1 MEKYKEEI
9 DKILNELEEEID
21 MTDLKIRANAYG
33 THFSNQYII
42 TLRDDYNDNEGR
54 RDMLNKI
61 RNKIHQLN
69 KEE

>member
-21 MTDLKIRANAYG
+21 MTDLKIRADACG

-54 RDMLNKI
+54 RAMLNKI